1 MDFKYKKSGTIFN
14 AHSYWTKQPIDI
26 INTFINTYSK
36 ENDVVLDPFCG
47 SGMTGVSSIMT
58 KRNFILS
65 DISPICLHISKGYTT
80 KYYTENISDKIE
92 NLLSGLNDY
101 YKTICP
107 ICGKEA
113 IINFSVL
120 KDELENNKEL
130 KIEKICYKCSCSK
143 TKLSKSPNKS
153 DIKQL
158 NVQDYQ
164 NYFFPQDDF
173 FGQEP
178 KRNYKRGIYKVYQ
191 LYSKRNISVLSILW
205 DRINNLTDENFKN
218 ICKFAFTSI
227 LYNCSLLSKYNE
239 KYENTQIKMG
249 TYFIPHL
256 IKDNNVV
263 ESFKRKINNI
273 IKSNKEIFF
282 DESTN
287 LCGKIFFQDAT
298 KLDKIENNSIDY
310 IYTDPPYSDI
320 LNYAELNIVYESWLK
335 EKTDCSLEMIVSK
348 SENKTII
355 DYGEMFKEFLK
366 NAYRVLK
373 IDSYIS
379 IIFHNANLNHWK
391 TFQKVLNSSDFEP
404 VCTDLPTRLISASKT
419 SSQIN
424 TNKKSQCFLAFSMQK
439 KKNRSKN
446 KLKKLN
452 KNDYINLINNL
463 KEEAKINNY
472 LTSSDIYDYIINK
485 LMFNY
490 EIDDTITF

>member
-1 MDFKYKKSGTIFN
+1 MDFKYKKSGNIFN

-26 INTFINTYSK
+26 INTFINNYSK

-47 SGMTGVSSIMT
+47 SGMTGISAIMT

-65 DISPICLHISKGYTT
+65 DISPACLHISQGYTT
-80 KYYTENISDKIE
+80 KYNTENISDKLE
-92 NLLSGLNDY
+92 NLLTNLNDY

-107 ICGKEA
+107 ICGNEA
-113 IINFSVL
+113 IINFSIL
-120 KDELENNKEL
+120 KDELEKNQKL
-130 KIEKICYKCSCSK
+130 KIEKISYKCSCSK
-143 TKLSKSPNKS
+143 TKLFKSPDKL
-153 DIKQL
+153 DIQKL
-158 NVQDYQ
+158 NVQDYL
-164 NYFFPQDDF
+164 NYYYPQDNF

-205 DRINNLTDENFKN
+205 NRINNLTDENFKN
-218 ICKFAFTSI
+218 LCKFAFTSI
-227 LYNCSLLSKYNE
+227 LFNCSLLSKYNE

-263 ESFKRKINNI
+263 DSFKRKFNNI
-273 IKSNKEIFF
+273 IKSNEEIFSV
-282 DESTN
+282 ESKDVY
-287 LCGKIFFQDAT
+287 GKIIFQDAT
-298 KLDKIENNSIDY
+298 KLEKIEDNSIDY
-310 IYTDPPYSDI
+310 IYTDPPYSDV
-320 LNYAELNIVYESWLK
+320 LNYAELNLVYESWLK

-355 DYGEMFKEFLK
+355 DYGEMFYNFLN

-373 IDSYIS
+373 NDCYIS

-391 TFQKVLNSSDFEP
+391 IFQNVLNNSGFEP
-404 VCTDLPTRLISASKT
+404 VYTNSPTRLISASKT

-424 TNKKSQCFLAFSMQK
+424 TNKKSQCFLAFTMQK
-439 KKNRSKN
+439 KKNKRKN
-446 KLKKLN
+446 RLKKLS
-452 KNDYINLINNL
+452 KLDYIDLINKL
-463 KEEAKINNY
+463 KEEAKSKNY

-485 LMFNY
+485 IMFY
-490 EIDDTITF
+490 CEIDDTIIF